1 MFDVLFEPKF
11 HSKCK
16 SRLKLLKMRL
26 ETIHKKKSAMQKFLK
41 KDIAGLLS
49 NALDYNAH
57 GSSSYRIRPLKPPH
71 EYNNNFSD
79 STIGGRAKVDLSGK
93 ESQKPKKQQHQE
105 TKLAYEKE
113 KTMDQLLMHYKSR
126 KTVGQTHPSLLVMI
140 VISYFS

>member
-1 MFDVLFEPKF
+1 MFDALFEPKF
-11 HSKCK
+11 HSKQQI
-16 SRLKLLKMRL
+16 RLKLLKMRL
-26 ETIHKKKSAMQKFLK
+26 ETIHKKKSAMKKFLK
-41 KDIAGLLS
+41 KDIADLLS

-57 GSSSYRIRPLKPPH
+57 GSSHITWRPLKPPH

-113 KTMDQLLMHYKSR
+113 KTMDQLLMHYKLR
-126 KTVGQTHPSLLVMI
+126 RIVGQTHPSLLVI
-140 VISYFS
+140 VIFHFS

>member
-1 MFDVLFEPKF
+1 
-11 HSKCK
+11 
-16 SRLKLLKMRL
+16 MRL
-26 ETIHKKKSAMQKFLK
+26 ETIHKKKSAMKKFLK
-41 KDIAGLLS
+41 KDIADLLS

-57 GSSSYRIRPLKPPH
+57 GSCSKKPNIKTSHITWRPLKPPH

-113 KTMDQLLMHYKSR
+113 KTMDQLLMHYKLR
-126 KTVGQTHPSLLVMI
+126 RIVGQTHPSLLVI
-140 VISYFS
+140 VIFHFS